1 VNEYI
6 REKDRVEMLVPVFMV
21 QRLTWDIMDDSAT
34 TAHERATLLE
44 AVDYLAKA
52 EQQIL
57 PAAPNERQRIFSR
70 AHRHVRTSLP
80 EPGTHLATVIL
91 AFRLVIER
99 LIQDGHLAL
108 HAGSDLDQAWTI
120 LTERILAAPDAGVLD
135 TPERRGEAS
144 HLASRMLETL
154 RDRGLYR
161 ADERGA
167 G

>member
-1 VNEYI
+1 MSDYI
-6 REKDRVEMLVPVFMV
+6 REKDRVEMLIPVLLV

-34 TAHERATLLE
+34 TLDERATLLE
-44 AVDYLAKA
+44 AADHLARA

-57 PAAPNERQRIFSR
+57 PPGPHQRGRIFNR
-70 AHRHVRTSLP
+70 AHRHVRAALP
-80 EPGTHLATVIL
+80 TPGTHLATVIL

-99 LIQDGHLAL
+99 LIQDGHIVL
-108 HAGSDLDQAWTI
+108 HAGGDFDQAWTI
-120 LTERILAAPDAGVLD
+120 LTERILAARDAGVLD

-144 HLASRMLETL
+144 QLARRTLETL

-167 G
+167 V